1 MSFAKNKEERT
12 DQKQKQIAHKIK
24 LKKRLEK
31 AKSKISPTDYI
42 PNEEREEQKSAH
54 SHQLTKPN
62 PAKRHLEKAKKE
74 NFRKDQEEFERQIM
88 EKRRQQKISE
98 GKNRRRREKHLLYKK
113 TTKGQPLLSHQI
125 THLLSKIQK

>member
-1 MSFAKNKEERT
+1 MSFAKNKEERI

-31 AKSKISPTDYI
+31 AKAKISPADYTN
-42 PNEEREEQKSAH
+42 NEEREEQKST
-54 SHQLTKPN
+54 HQLTKPN
-62 PAKRHLEKAKKE
+62 PAKRHLEKAKQE
-74 NFRKDQEEFERQIM
+74 NFRKDQEEFERLIM

-113 TTKGQPLLSHQI
+113 TTKVQPLLSQQI